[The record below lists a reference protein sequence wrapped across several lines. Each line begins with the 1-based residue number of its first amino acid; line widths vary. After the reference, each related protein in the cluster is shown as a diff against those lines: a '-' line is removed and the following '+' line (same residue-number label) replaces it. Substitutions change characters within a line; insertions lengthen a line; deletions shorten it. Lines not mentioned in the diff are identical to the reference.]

1 MDQKQNNI
9 RTMFETT
16 IKFLDDNNSVWS
28 GTPPFAEA
36 VTRVKAGIDAIDA
49 ASDAQEKPTTG
60 LTVDKAQLRSDL
72 EDKTLKIA
80 GQLAALAAKNQKGD
94 LAAQVRVTRSSL
106 DQLGDLDLEQTAE
119 RIGLLANLNFGALAD
134 YGILPADV
142 TALDTART
150 AFVKTKAVPREA
162 VAQRKTQNESLSQLI
177 ANVRSIFRNEID
189 KMMSPF
195 KKSNPDFYRGY
206 IAVRVVVDRAAT
218 HAAPAKPPA
227 PAPTPPQDRQIS
239 NSSLKMLLHFG
250 GLFC

>member
-1 MDQKQNNI
+1 
-9 RTMFETT
+9 
-16 IKFLDDNNSVWS
+16 
-28 GTPPFAEA
+28 
-36 VTRVKAGIDAIDA
+36 
-49 ASDAQEKPTTG
+49 

-72 EDKTLKIA
+72 EDETLKIA
-80 GQLAALAAKNQKGD
+80 DQLAALAAKNQKGD

-134 YGILPADV
+134 YGILPADM

-162 VAQRKTQNESLSQLI
+162 VAQREAQNESLSQLI
-177 ANVRSIFRNEID
+177 ANVCSIFRNEID
-189 KMMSPF
+189 KMMTPF

-206 IAVRVVVDRAAT
+206 FTAREIIDRAAT
-218 HAAPAKPPA
+218 HGAPATPPA
-227 PAPTPPQDRQIS
+227 RTPPQYRQIS
-239 NSSLKMLLHFG
+239 KSGLKMLLHFR

>member
-1 MDQKQNNI
+1 MDRKQENI
-9 RTMFETT
+9 RTMFEKTT
-16 IKFLDDNNSVWS
+16 KFLDDNNPVWS

-49 ASDAQEKPTTG
+49 ASDAQQKPTTG

-72 EDKTLKIA
+72 EEKTLKIA
-80 GQLAALAAKNQKGD
+80 DQLAALAAKNQKGD

-162 VAQRKTQNESLSQLI
+162 AAQRKTQNESLSQLI

-189 KMMSPF
+189 KMMSHF

-206 IAVRVVVDRAAT
+206 IAMRVVVDR
-218 HAAPAKPPA
+218 AAPAKPPA
-227 PAPTPPQDRQIS
+227 PAPPQDRQIS

>member
-1 MDQKQNNI
+1 MDQKQNNV
-9 RTMFETT
+9 RTMFQTT
-16 IKFLDDNNSVWS
+16 IKLLDDNNSLWS
-28 GTPPFAEA
+28 GRPPFVAA

-49 ASDAQEKPTTG
+49 QQKPTTG
-60 LTVDKAQLRSDL
+60 LTADKAQVRSDL

-80 GQLAALAAKNQKGD
+80 DQLAALAAKSQKGD

-150 AFVKTKAVPREA
+150 ALVEMKAVPREA
-162 VAQRKTQNESLSQLI
+162 VPQREAQSQSLPQLL

-189 KMMSPF
+189 KMMTPY

-206 IAVRVVVDRAAT
+206 FAAREIIDCAAT
-218 HAAPAKPPA
+218 HAAPA
-227 PAPTPPQDRQIS
+227 TPPQDRQTS
-239 NSSLKMLLHFG
+239 NFSLKMLVHFG

>member
-1 MDQKQNNI
+1 MDQKRNNI

-36 VTRVKAGIDAIDA
+36 VTRVKAGIDALGA
-49 ASDAQEKPTTG
+49 ASDAQEKPTAG

-72 EDKTLKIA
+72 EEKTLKIA
-80 GQLAALAAKNQKGD
+80 DQLAALAAKNQKGD

-119 RIGLLANLNFGALAD
+119 RIALLANLNFGALAD

-150 AFVKTKAVPREA
+150 AFVETKAVPREA
-162 VAQRKTQNESLSQLI
+162 VAQREAQNESLSPLI
-177 ANVRSIFRNEID
+177 ANVRSVFRNEID

-195 KKSNPDFYRGY
+195 KKSDPDFYHGY
-206 IAVRVVVDRAAT
+206 IAVRVVVDRAA
-218 HAAPAKPPA
+218 PATPPA
-227 PAPTPPQDRQIS
+227 PPPTQDRQIS